1 MATEPAEPTE
11 AFLSKGSVGS
21 VANMKPRL
29 FGTAGI
35 RGVTNVGITAELAL
49 RVARAYGDFLVRR
62 GKKSGSVAVGH
73 DTRWGAEMLAR
84 AAASGFASAGLH
96 VQFYG
101 CVSTGVFSLNVA
113 KTNQDG
119 GLLVTGSHMP
129 PDRIGLILVEGDGAI
144 APFSV
149 TDPVEEILRSEDYR
163 EVEPRQIGR
172 LEEAFHPYEL
182 YVSESMQALD
192 AALCRKKG
200 YKILADPANGTASYI
215 AMEYFQW
222 LGCKTELINYDP
234 APVPGRPSEPRAGVV
249 GEAID
254 VVRREKC
261 DLGVCFDVDA
271 DRVLFID
278 ADGIPVSE
286 DTAGAVFARSVLK
299 PGDLCVVPIN
309 SSGLI
314 EQVCRDAGARL
325 EYCGVGQPP
334 TVEAIK
340 KLGAAYSYEESGKY
354 YFPRQ
359 FLWPDGLYSAGR
371 MLELMATTGRTLAE
385 LAGEFP
391 KYHQVKKNI
400 EVAPDRFEQAM
411 TRTLQRLQKALV
423 DGRARDITVDGF
435 KRVYDDHSWLLFRKS
450 GTEPLI
456 RIYSDA
462 PTRERAEEL
471 AAKGEAVLREC
482 L

>member
-1 MATEPAEPTE
+1 MAQ
-11 AFLSKGSVGS
+11 
-21 VANMKPRL
+21 RL

-49 RVARAYGDFLVRR
+49 RVARAYGDYIV
-62 GKKSGSVAVGH
+62 KNVHKHGSVAVGH

-84 AAASGFASAGLH
+84 AAASGFASAGMD

-101 CVSTGVFSLNVA
+101 CVPTGVFSLNVA
-113 KTNQDG
+113 RTQQDG

-149 TDPVEEILRSEDYR
+149 TDKVEQILESDDYR
-163 EVEPRQIGR
+163 EVPPQQIGR
-172 LEEAFHPYEL
+172 LEEAFHPYEQ
-182 YVSESMQALD
+182 YVSECMQALD
-192 AALCRKKG
+192 APLCRQKH
-200 YKILADPANGTASYI
+200 YKVLADPANGTASYI
-215 AMEYFQW
+215 AMEFFQW

-234 APVPGRPSEPRAGVV
+234 APVPGRPSEPRASTVT
-249 GEAID
+249 EAIE

-261 DLGVCFDVDA
+261 DFGACFDVDA

-286 DTAGAVFARSVLK
+286 DTVGAVFAKSLLK
-299 PGDLCVVPIN
+299 PGDTCVVPIN

-325 EYCGVGQPP
+325 EYCAVGQPP
-334 TVEAIK
+334 TLEAIK

-354 YFPRQ
+354 YFPRT
-359 FLWPDGLYSAGR
+359 FLWPDGVYSAGR
-371 MLELMATTGRTLAE
+371 MLELMAKSGRTLAE
-385 LAGEFP
+385 LAAEFP
-391 KYHQVKKNI
+391 KYHQVKRNVSV
-400 EVAPDRFEQAM
+400 EAELQEQTMRRAA
-411 TRTLQRLQKALV
+411 QRLEKALV
-423 DGRARDITVDGF
+423 DGRTRDVTVDGF
-435 KRVYDDHSWLLFRKS
+435 KRVYSDHSWLLFRKS

-456 RIYSDA
+456 RVYSDA
-462 PTRERAEEL
+462 PTLERAEEL
-471 AAKGEAVLREC
+471 AQKGEELLQQC

>member
-1 MATEPAEPTE
+1 MTQ
-11 AFLSKGSVGS
+11 
-21 VANMKPRL
+21 RL

-49 RVARAYGDFLVRR
+49 RVARAYGDWIVRK
-62 GKKSGSVAVGH
+62 GPKNGTVSVGH

-113 KTNQDG
+113 HTKQDG

-129 PDRIGLILVEGDGAI
+129 PDRIGLILIEGDGAI

-149 TDPVEEILRSEDYR
+149 TDQIEEILQSEDYR
-163 EVEPRQIGR
+163 EVPPPEIGR

-182 YVSESMQALD
+182 YVSESMKALD
-192 AALCRKKG
+192 AALCRKKK

-215 AMEYFQW
+215 AMEFFQW
-222 LGCKTELINYDP
+222 LGCATELINYDP
-234 APVPGRPSEPRAGVV
+234 APVPGRPSEPRAGTVA
-249 GEAID
+249 EAIQK
-254 VVRREKC
+254 VRSEKC
-261 DLGVCFDVDA
+261 DVGFCFDVDA

-278 ADGIPVSE
+278 ADGIPISE
-286 DTAGAVFARSVLK
+286 DTAGAVFAKSVLK

-325 EYCGVGQPP
+325 EYCAVGQPP
-334 TVEAIK
+334 TLEAIK
-340 KLGAAYSYEESGKY
+340 KLGAVYSYEESGKY
-354 YFPRQ
+354 YFPRT
-359 FLWPDGLYSAGR
+359 FLWPDGLYAAGR
-371 MLELMATTGRTLAE
+371 MLELMAKTGRTVAE
-385 LAGEFP
+385 LASEFP
-391 KYHQVKKNI
+391 KYHQIKKNVTV
-400 EVAPDRFEQAM
+400 ETDQQEQTMRRAA
-411 TRTLQRLQKALV
+411 QRLEKNLV
-423 DGRARDITVDGF
+423 DGRTRDVTVDGF
-435 KRVYDDHSWLLFRKS
+435 KRVYDDNSWLLFRKS

-456 RIYSDA
+456 RVYSDA
-462 PTRERAEEL
+462 PTKERAEEL
-471 AAKGEAVLREC
+471 AGQGEELLKQC

>member
-1 MATEPAEPTE
+1 MA
-11 AFLSKGSVGS
+11 
-21 VANMKPRL
+21 RL

-35 RGVTNVGITAELAL
+35 RGVTNAGITAELAL
-49 RVARAYGDFLVRR
+49 RVARSYGDWITKNARKHGCV
-62 GKKSGSVAVGH
+62 SVGH
-73 DTRWGAEMLAR
+73 DTRYGAEMLAR

-113 KTNQDG
+113 KTRQDG

-149 TDPVEEILRSEDYR
+149 TDQVEEILQSEDYR
-163 EVEPRQIGR
+163 EVPPPQIGR

-182 YVSESMQALD
+182 YVSECMQALD
-192 AALCRKKG
+192 AALCRRKNF
-200 YKILADPANGTASYI
+200 KILADPANGAGSYI
-215 AMEYFQW
+215 AMEFFQW
-222 LGCKTELINYDP
+222 LGCRTELINYDP
-234 APVPGRPSEPRAGVV
+234 SPVPGRPSEPRASTVS
-249 GEAID
+249 EAIEK
-254 VVRREKC
+254 VRAEKC
-261 DLGVCFDVDA
+261 DLGACFDVDA

-286 DTAGAVFARSVLK
+286 DTAGAVFARSVLQ
-299 PGDLCVVPIN
+299 PGDVCVVPIN

-314 EQVCRDAGARL
+314 ERVCRDAGARL
-325 EYCGVGQPP
+325 EYCAVGQPP
-334 TVEAIK
+334 TLEAIK

-354 YFPRQ
+354 YFPRR

-371 MLELMATTGRTLAE
+371 MLELMARSGRTLAD
-385 LAGEFP
+385 LASDFP
-391 KYHQVKKNI
+391 RYHQVKKNVPC
-400 EVAPDRFEQAM
+400 ENQDRALLRA
-411 TRTLQRLQKALV
+411 TQRLEKALV
-423 DGRARDITVDGF
+423 DGRSRDVTVDGF

-456 RIYSDA
+456 RVYSDA

-471 AAKGEAVLREC
+471 AAKGEALLTEC

>member
-1 MATEPAEPTE
+1 MT
-11 AFLSKGSVGS
+11 
-21 VANMKPRL
+21 RL

-35 RGVTNVGITAELAL
+35 RGVTNSGITAELAL
-49 RVARAYGDFLVRR
+49 SVARAYGDWIAKNV
-62 GKKSGSVAVGH
+62 KKNGSVAVGH

-113 KTNQDG
+113 RTNQDG
-119 GLLVTGSHMP
+119 GLLVTGSHMA

-149 TDPVEEILRSEDYR
+149 TDQIEAILTAEEYR
-163 EVEPRQIGR
+163 EVPPHQIGR

-182 YVSESMQALD
+182 YVSECMQALD
-192 AALCRKKG
+192 APLCRRKN
-200 YKILADPANGTASYI
+200 YKILADPANGTGSYI
-215 AMEYFQW
+215 AMEFFQW
-222 LGCKTELINYDP
+222 LGCRTELINYDP
-234 APVPGRPSEPRAGVV
+234 SPMPGRPSEPRAATVT
-249 GEAID
+249 EAIEA
-254 VVRREKC
+254 VRREKC
-261 DLGVCFDVDA
+261 DLGACFDVDA

-314 EQVCRDAGARL
+314 ERVCRDAGARL
-325 EYCGVGQPP
+325 EYCAVGQPP

-340 KLGAAYSYEESGKY
+340 KLGAVYSYEESGKY
-354 YFPRQ
+354 YFPAR
-359 FLWPDGLYSAGR
+359 FLWPDGIYAAGR
-371 MLELMATTGRTLAE
+371 MLELMAKTGRTLAE
-385 LAGEFP
+385 LAGDFP
-391 KYHQVKKNI
+391 KYHQVKRNVT
-400 EVAPDRFEQAM
+400 VAADRQDQAM
-411 TRTLQRLQKALV
+411 ARAARRLEKALV
-423 DGRARDITVDGF
+423 DGRSRDITVDGF

-456 RIYSDA
+456 RVYSDA

-471 AAKGEAVLREC
+471 AAKGESLLAAC
-482 L
+482 LE

>member
-1 MATEPAEPTE
+1 M
-11 AFLSKGSVGS
+11 GQ
-21 VANMKPRL
+21 RL

-35 RGVTNVGITAELAL
+35 RGVTNIGITAELAL
-49 RVARAYGDFLVRR
+49 RVARAYGDYLVKNGLRYR
-62 GKKSGSVAVGH
+62 SVAVGH

-84 AAASGFASAGLH
+84 AAASGFASAGIH

-113 KTNQDG
+113 HTQQDG

-129 PDRIGLILVEGDGAI
+129 PDRIGLLLVEGDGAI

-149 TDPVEEILRSEDYR
+149 TDQVEEILQSEDYR
-163 EVEPRQIGR
+163 EVQPKEIGR
-172 LEEAFHPYEL
+172 LEEAFHPYEQ
-182 YVSESMQALD
+182 YVSECMKALD
-192 AALCRKKG
+192 APLCRQKKF
-200 YKILADPANGTASYI
+200 KVLADPANGTASYI
-215 AMEYFQW
+215 AMEFFQW

-234 APVPGRPSEPRAGVV
+234 APVPGRPSEPRAGTVS
-249 GEAID
+249 EAID

-286 DTAGAVFARSVLK
+286 DTVGAVFARSVLQ

-325 EYCGVGQPP
+325 EYCAVGQPP
-334 TVEAIK
+334 TLEAIK
-340 KLGAAYSYEESGKY
+340 KLGAVYSYEESGKY
-354 YFPRQ
+354 YFPRR

-371 MLELMATTGRTLAE
+371 MIELMAKTGRTLA
-385 LAGEFP
+385 
-391 KYHQVKKNI
+391 Q
-400 EVAPDRFEQAM
+400 
-411 TRTLQRLQKALV
+411 
-423 DGRARDITVDGF
+423 
-435 KRVYDDHSWLLFRKS
+435 
-450 GTEPLI
+450 
-456 RIYSDA
+456 
-462 PTRERAEEL
+462 L
-471 AAKGEAVLREC
+471 AASSQSFTR
-482 L
+482 